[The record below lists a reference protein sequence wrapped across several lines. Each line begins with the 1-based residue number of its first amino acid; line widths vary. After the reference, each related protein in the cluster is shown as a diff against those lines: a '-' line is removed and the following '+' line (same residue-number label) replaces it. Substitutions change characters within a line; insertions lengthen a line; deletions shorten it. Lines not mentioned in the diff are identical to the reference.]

1 MKILKKLDFFKLPV
15 NTFYTSRDKKLNE
28 KSFHVFHGSKAGG
41 CLTIF
46 FVLMLI
52 QISTLKVIKMF
63 SGELDV
69 TRREIYTNSMLT
81 PKTSKANIY
90 DSNFMASLQI

>member
-28 KSFHVFHGSKAGG
+28 KSYHVFHGSKAGG

-52 QISTLKVIKMF
+52 QITILKVIKMF

-69 TRREIYTNSMLT
+69 TRRELYTNSMLESE
-81 PKTSKANIY
+81 TSIAKIY
-90 DSNFMASLQI
+90 ESNFMASL